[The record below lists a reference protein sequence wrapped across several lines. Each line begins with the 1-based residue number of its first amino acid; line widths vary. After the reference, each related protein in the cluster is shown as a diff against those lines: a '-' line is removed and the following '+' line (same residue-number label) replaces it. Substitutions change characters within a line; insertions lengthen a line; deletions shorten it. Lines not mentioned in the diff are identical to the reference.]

1 MKLFFCKT
9 SHKGKWHGLLTTNL
23 DLSFEQAYKIYS
35 TRWSIE
41 VFFKESKQHLGLG
54 KCQSQDFD
62 AQIASIT
69 ISLLQYNI
77 LSVAKRFSEYE
88 TLGELFRTANAEI
101 IELTIAERIWLIIT
115 EIIAQLADLFDINT
129 EVLMGKIIADNQI
142 FEELLNYKYLMQA
155 G

>member
-1 MKLFFCKT
+1 M
-9 SHKGKWHGLLTTNL
+9 KWHGLLTTNL

-35 TRWSIE
+35 KRWSIE

-69 ISLLQYNI
+69 ISMLQYNT
-77 LSVAKRFSEYE
+77 LSVAKRFSDYE
-88 TLGELFRTANAEI
+88 TIGGLFRTANSEI
-101 IELTIAERIWLIIT
+101 TGLTITERIWLII
-115 EIIAQLADLFDINT
+115 IKIAAELADLLDIDT
-129 EVLMGKIIADNQI
+129 EVLIEKIISHNQR
-142 FEELLNYKYLMQA
+142 FEKLLNYKRLVHA